1 MEFAYL
7 SINKG
12 ILIINS
18 TLDACDLVL
27 TYSFLFQMTLLSS
40 TPLQE
45 YLKRTWSPFS
55 MATLSSAFLYLPWI
69 KREKICFYPIESIGY
84 YMYVCGILIGVHM
97 ITMRKQNLVRE
108 GSFFLSYRVW
118 DMYFIFP

>member
-27 TYSFLFQMTLLSS
+27 TYSFFVSND
-40 TPLQE
+40 
-45 YLKRTWSPFS
+45 
-55 MATLSSAFLYLPWI
+55 I
-69 KREKICFYPIESIGY
+69 IESDAPP
-84 YMYVCGILIGVHM
+84 
-97 ITMRKQNLVRE
+97 R
-108 GSFFLSYRVW
+108 
-118 DMYFIFP
+118 IFEANMEPLLNGNPF